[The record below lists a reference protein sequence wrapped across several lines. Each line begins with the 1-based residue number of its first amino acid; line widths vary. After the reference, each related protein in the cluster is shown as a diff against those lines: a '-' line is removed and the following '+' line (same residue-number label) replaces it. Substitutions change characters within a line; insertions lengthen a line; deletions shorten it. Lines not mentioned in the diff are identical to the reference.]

1 MASLAR
7 FLRCVRLEHLK
18 RHLAIL
24 DVALGEGFPENA
36 TLNVAWLHGR
46 LSNAQYDRLVAESE
60 RVSAMT
66 DGIGQTAMLAL
77 PDLKVHLNEIEGAYN
92 RAYELFLADRT
103 QFRRAEEI
111 RYADENQNAQRLW
124 DAFVGPIGCSTNTDA
139 DRLLTFKEKLRP
151 ILSKDTIHI
160 DEFERSRQEGDGSTA
175 SVVQVTIYSEDV
187 PEDEIVLNDGRLLNR
202 TRKPV
207 RETTIIYEPETGT
220 IEIVARQRRAR
231 EEIATLFASVVLGHE
246 INGERLPRRR
256 VDLLPLLDSHSFP
269 TQPGD
274 GIARVKLTKLVCSTN
289 DDRLVQMFQVPF
301 KDETSL
307 YDVVKAQYGDDNPLD
322 GDLNPW
328 SARIEVQFEPEPD
341 AKIGKKI
348 AFTLTHPNK
357 CSLRG
362 KTARERQILSGHLPA
377 WGLTEG

>member
-7 FLRCVRLEHLK
+7 FLRCIRLDDLK

-24 DVALGEGFPENA
+24 DDALGEAFPE
-36 TLNVAWLHGR
+36 TTPLNVAWLHGH
-46 LSNAQYDRLVAESE
+46 LSNAQYDRLVAEAE
-60 RVSAMT
+60 RVAAMT
-66 DGIGQTAMLAL
+66 DEVGQTAMLAL
-77 PDLKVHLNEIEGAYN
+77 PYLPIQLASIDGAYN
-92 RAYELFLADRT
+92 RAYALFLADRK

-124 DAFVGPIGCSTNTDA
+124 DAFVGPVGCGSTIGA
-139 DRLLTFKEKLRP
+139 DRLNAFKEKLRP
-151 ILSKDTIHI
+151 ILSKDRIHI
-160 DEFERSRQEGDGSTA
+160 DEFERSRQEADGSMA
-175 SVVQVTIYSEDV
+175 GVIQVTIYSEDV
-187 PEDEIVLNDGRLLNR
+187 PEDEIVFNEEELLNR

-207 RETTIIYEPETGT
+207 RETTIIYEPDTGT

-231 EEIATLFASVVLGHE
+231 EEIATLFASIVLGNE
-246 INGERLPRRR
+246 IKGERLPRRR
-256 VDLLPLLDSHSFP
+256 IDLFPLLDVHTFP
-269 TQPGD
+269 TLPGD
-274 GIARVKLTKLVCSTN
+274 GIARVKLTRLVCSTN
-289 DDRLVQMFQVPF
+289 DDRLLQMFQVPF

-307 YDVVKAQYGDDNPLD
+307 YDVVKDQYGDDNPLD

-341 AKIGKKI
+341 AKTGKKI

-362 KTARERQILSGHLPA
+362 KTARERQILSGHLRA
-377 WGLTEG
+377 WGLTER